1 MQSWKKYNF
10 DIDNFQIMV
19 CAVRRLHVQ
28 RSVAIMDL
36 DKFKD
41 ISELCFVHVQIN
53 ENDLPS

>member
-1 MQSWKKYNF
+1 
-10 DIDNFQIMV
+10 MV
-19 CAVRRLHVQ
+19 CALRRLHVQ

-41 ISELCFVHVQIN
+41 ISELCFIHVQIN